1 MTTLQAS
8 PTSAANPPVKHR
20 TRDNRCDSDL
30 STIRFIEPSSENL
43 AETFRL
49 KHGDLSRAGWAPRMH
64 HSFGYFNPDDCYEAL
79 VAGLINRNTRWLD
92 VGCGRTL
99 FPSNPR
105 LARVLAHR
113 CRKLVGVDP
122 SGTLDENPYVHECIR
137 EPIEAFHST
146 NPFDVVTLR
155 MVVEHLEQPQRALQS
170 LARATRPGS
179 LVVVYT
185 VNKWSPVSVVSRLVP
200 FALHHRLKNLTWKVM
215 EKDTYPVLYRMNTRD
230 HLRDV
235 FQTAG
240 FRERYFAYLDDCR
253 ASGRFRRLRYVELS
267 LCRLLR
273 RMGMRYPETCL
284 LAVFE
289 RVPPHGC
296 AIHSST
302 RRERGR
308 ALHL

>member
-1 MTTLQAS
+1 MKTLQAS
-8 PTSAANPPVKHR
+8 PTSAENPPLTHCS
-20 TRDNRCDSDL
+20 RDKRCDSGL
-30 STIRFIEPSSENL
+30 STIQLIELSRAQL
-43 AETFRL
+43 VETFQL
-49 KHGDLSRAGWAPRMH
+49 KHGNLSQTGWAPRMQRA
-64 HSFGYFNPDDCYEAL
+64 FDYFNPDDCYEAL
-79 VAGLINRNTRWLD
+79 VACLIKRETRWLD

-113 CRKLVGVDP
+113 CRELVGVDP
-122 SGTLDENPYVHECIR
+122 SGTLGENPYVHQCIR
-137 EPIEAFHST
+137 VPIEEFHPT

-155 MVVEHLEQPQRALQS
+155 MVAEHIEQPQRALES
-170 LARATRPGS
+170 LAKATRPGS

-215 EKDTYPVLYRMNTRD
+215 EKDTYPVVYRMNTRND
-230 HLRDV
+230 LRDI
-235 FQTAG
+235 FQAAG

-289 RVPPHGC
+289 RLPPRRTPV
-296 AIHSST
+296 HSSM
-302 RRERGR
+302 REERNL